1 MRIVQVSP
9 YSLDAPGG
17 VQTHVLQL
25 AAHLKERG
33 HEVVVLGPGVRPSAN
48 PGVRIVGRPVRVPYR
63 GTVAPICLSLSS
75 VRRVRTALRELRP
88 DVVHAHEPFAPSSS
102 MAATLA
108 ARSPVAAT
116 FHAFSERSGL
126 FDATAPLLRPVW
138 RRLAVRVAV
147 SEAAASFV
155 RSRMGD
161 GIQVVPNGLDVDLFA
176 VAEPATALPPGRRV
190 LWVGRLDRQKGFP
203 VALRAFER
211 LARDFEDVSL
221 IVAGDGRDRDALRSL
236 SGGVR
241 DRVVM
246 LGAVPHG
253 RLPGY
258 HAAADVFISP
268 ATGQESFGL
277 VLVEAMAAGVPVVAS
292 DIAGYREVVR
302 GGVNGLLVPSGDP
315 AALAEAV
322 GRILSDPGLAERLRE
337 AGRSRAREFS
347 WEKVASRL
355 EDVYREAVEIG
366 PRR

>member
-1 MRIVQVSP
+1 
-9 YSLDAPGG
+9 
-17 VQTHVLQL
+17 LQL
-25 AAHLKERG
+25 AGHLKERG
-33 HEVVVLGPGVRPSAN
+33 HEVLVLGPGVRPSAHS
-48 PGVRIVGRPVRVPYR
+48 GVRIVGRPLRVPYR

-75 VRRVRTALRELRP
+75 VGRVRSALREFRP

-126 FDATAPLLRPVW
+126 FDVTAPLLRPVW
-138 RRLAVRVAV
+138 RRLAARVAV
-147 SEAAASFV
+147 SEAAAAFV

-161 GIQVVPNGLDVDLFA
+161 GIRVVPNGLDVDLFA
-176 VAEPATALPPGRRV
+176 VAEPATGLPPGRRV

-211 LARDFEDVSL
+211 LAREFDDLTLV
-221 IVAGDGRDRDALRSL
+221 VAGDGRDRDALRSI
-236 SGGVR
+236 SADVR

-246 LGAVPHG
+246 LGTVPHG

-258 HAAADVFISP
+258 HATADVFVSP

-302 GGVNGLLVPSGDP
+302 HGRDGLLVPPADP

-322 GRILSDPGLAERLRE
+322 ERILSDPGLANRLRE
-337 AGRSRAREFS
+337 GGRSRAGEFS
-347 WEKVASRL
+347 WETVADRL
-355 EDVYREAVEIG
+355 EDVYREALEIG